1 MYYKKKGYSKKN
13 TKGHSWL
20 FKVVLVVFGMVDVE
34 LNITS
39 KNAHALHREKQKLER
54 CTVSSTMTIL
64 LPCDIV
70 KEGDGIF
77 SIHDECD

>member
-34 LNITS
+34 LNIIE
-39 KNAHALHREKQKLER
+39 KNKVHIELFHGHPFCHLVR
-54 CTVSSTMTIL
+54 CIKVAAGHGQWAATT
-64 LPCDIV
+64 
-70 KEGDGIF
+70 
-77 SIHDECD
+77 

>member
-34 LNITS
+34 LNIIG
-39 KNAHALHREKQKLER
+39 KNKVHIELFHSHPFCHLVR
-54 CTVSSTMTIL
+54 CTKDAAGHGKWAATT
-64 LPCDIV
+64 
-70 KEGDGIF
+70 
-77 SIHDECD
+77 